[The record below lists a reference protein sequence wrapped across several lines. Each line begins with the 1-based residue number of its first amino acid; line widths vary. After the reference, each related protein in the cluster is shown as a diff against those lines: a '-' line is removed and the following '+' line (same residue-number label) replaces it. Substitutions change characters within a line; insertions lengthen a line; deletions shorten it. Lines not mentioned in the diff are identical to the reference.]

1 MPAYVR
7 ARDARGVTP
16 DKPAA
21 FRKTLSTGAEKTFLA
36 ARAAVWARRAAY
48 VPALA
53 GHMAALYKA
62 GLHMF
67 PSHFEFH
74 GRAYE
79 LVEPAALQKASKTD
93 KKKPAFLK
101 GLLAQLVADGRQDRL
116 ALLALGLVTAG
127 KVPHWAN
134 YGGDDDGSAW
144 SETDDED

>member
-62 GLHMF
+62 GLQMF

-74 GRAYE
+74 GRAYV
-79 LVEPAALQKASKTD
+79 LFEPAVLQQARAAD
-93 KKKPAFLK
+93 KKNPAFLQ
-101 GLLAQLVADGRQDRL
+101 GVLAQLVADGRQDRL
-116 ALLALGLVTAG
+116 ALLALGLATAQ
-127 KVPHWAN
+127 KVPHWVN
-134 YGGDDDGSAW
+134 YGGDDDSSAW
-144 SETDDED
+144 SETDDEA